1 LGLRNRWQSAPSCV
15 RSVCRRHLVD
25 TAARSLVRGV
35 TCTSSHGVE
44 IPHTNTHF
52 RVSQDYPGICE
63 LSYRTYRLRCRGA
76 RPLSASVRP
85 SDPIPS
91 LIQQHA
97 TIDRTTSRRC
107 IVPSFD
113 VVLQSVFYTLPSE
126 FPPCP
131 VCCSISRHSQE
142 VGPSRSHARSCP
154 HSEEMRQGG
163 GVGDS
168 QITVEVENMGK
179 SIHRATIT
187 AAIIRTMVEC

>member
-1 LGLRNRWQSAPSCV
+1 MGLRNRWQSAPTGSCV

-52 RVSQDYPGICE
+52 RVTCYTFRAGLSDNDTPSSQDYPGICE

-126 FPPCP
+126 FPP
-131 VCCSISRHSQE
+131 
-142 VGPSRSHARSCP
+142 
-154 HSEEMRQGG
+154 
-163 GVGDS
+163 
-168 QITVEVENMGK
+168 
-179 SIHRATIT
+179 
-187 AAIIRTMVEC
+187 

>member
-1 LGLRNRWQSAPSCV
+1 MAISTQLCPICLSSTPCRHCRTKPCPWRHVYVVSRCRN
-15 RSVCRRHLVD
+15 
-25 TAARSLVRGV
+25 
-35 TCTSSHGVE
+35 TSYKYSF
-44 IPHTNTHF
+44 F

-168 QITVEVENMGK
+168 QITVGVENMGK
-179 SIHRATIT
+179 TTHRATIT
-187 AAIIRTMVEC
+187 AAIIRTVVEC